1 MFKKAIAL
9 TFIIMF
15 FQGCAY
21 WVRYDGPYKGRVVN
35 EETGKPIEGV
45 VVLGVW
51 NTVMNTPAGATHHF
65 SDVTE
70 TVTDEKGEFEI
81 KGKGLRILSNLEPMN
96 VLIFKTGYN
105 YIGLGPWIS
114 FKLSSY
120 GREKIKWEGDRAIIP
135 LRKLTMAERK
145 EQLSP
150 SPPSEAYKKDIKM
163 ILNEINKDR
172 AERGLGAINVGR

>member
-1 MFKKAIAL
+1 MFKKAIAF
-9 TFIIMF
+9 TFIILF
-15 FQGCAY
+15 IQGCAY
-21 WVRYDGPYKGRVVN
+21 WVRYDGPYKGRVVD

-51 NTVMNTPAGATHHF
+51 NTVMNTPAGETHHF
-65 SDVTE
+65 SDATE

-81 KGKGLRILSNLEPMN
+81 KGKGLRILSNLDLIN
-96 VLIFKTGYN
+96 VLIFKTGYK
-105 YIGLGPWIS
+105 YWDVPWVALKEDII
-114 FKLSSY
+114 L
-120 GREKIKWEGDRAIIP
+120 RDRIKWENDRAIIP

-145 EQLSP
+145 AQLSP